1 MSYQVALAPS
11 AVQEIAKLDSQLQ
24 RQLAQKLEQLAFN
37 PCPEDTKQLILKGT
51 ENLYRIRLGEYRVIY
66 HIQEQSLLVTVIK
79 IAHPKDY
86 Y

>member
-11 AVQEIAKLDSQLQ
+11 AVQEMTKLDSQLQ

-37 PCPEDTKQLILKGT
+37 PRPEDALILKGA
-51 ENLYRIRLGEYRVIY
+51 ENLYRIRLGEHRVIY

-86 Y
+86 

>member
-11 AVQEIAKLDSQLQ
+11 AVQEIAKLDSELQ

-37 PCPEDTKQLILKGT
+37 PRPEDAKQLILKGT
-51 ENLYRIRLGEYRVIY
+51 ENLYRIRLGEFRVIY

>member
-11 AVQEIAKLDSQLQ
+11 AVQEIAKLDSELQ

-37 PCPEDTKQLILKGT
+37 PRPEDAIQLILKGT